1 MRRGGAA
8 GHAPAQRPRRF
19 VIMVWGLVPG
29 GTLSVLR
36 DWVSRLAGHG
46 EVTVVSLGPNR
57 ASLGVPTVALGGRW
71 SHPFRFPQ
79 LLAYVARMAVA
90 AARQARGGAT
100 TVLVPQDA
108 LATGAA
114 AVIAAM
120 SGRARVAVMEHGSAE
135 AVETDRFWRER
146 SAGTAGAL
154 RNRLLRRFLRALN
167 RFVLRRMFVALVA
180 GDDAAATYLSRGAA
194 EDRLLRY
201 RFGVDLDRFH
211 PATDAERRAARR
223 RWGVEGDRRV
233 VVSVGRLAPEKG
245 VDDLV
250 RAIAALPRD
259 VTPTLL
265 VAGDGPLRDE
275 LERAVGA
282 AGIAATFVG
291 RVEPEDVVSV
301 LHAAD
306 CFVYSARR
314 GANTPYAVLEAMA
327 SGLAVVATTAPP
339 IHRTMLA
346 DDRGIAVEPG
356 DRDALRDGILAFLR
370 DEPRAA
376 AAGAAAR
383 GYVEIHHSPAEAD
396 RAVDALVRRLWP
408 EPTDAQPLPL
418 TRR

>member
-1 MRRGGAA
+1 
-8 GHAPAQRPRRF
+8 
-19 VIMVWGLVPG
+19 MVWGLVPG

-36 DWVSRLAGHG
+36 DWVPRLAGHG
-46 EVTVVSLGPNR
+46 EVTIVSLGPNR
-57 ASLGVPTVALGGRW
+57 ASLDVPTVALGRRW

-79 LLAYVARMAVA
+79 VLAYVARMAVA
-90 AARQARGGAT
+90 AARQTRGGAS
-100 TVLVPQDA
+100 TVLLPQDA

-120 SGRARVAVMEHGSAE
+120 GGRRVAVMEHGSAE

-146 SAGTAGAL
+146 SVGAAAAL
-154 RNRLLRRFLRALN
+154 RNRLLRAILRTLN
-167 RFVLRRMFVALVA
+167 RFVLRRMVVALVA
-180 GDDAAATYLSRGAA
+180 GDDAVATYRSRGVT

-211 PATDAERRAARR
+211 PATDAERADARR
-223 RWGVEGDRRV
+223 RWGVEGDRQV
-233 VVSVGRLAPEKG
+233 VVSVGRLAQEKG

-250 RAIAALPRD
+250 RALAALPEE
-259 VTPTLL
+259 VAPALL

-275 LERAVGA
+275 LERAAGV
-282 AGIAATFVG
+282 AGIAVTFAG
-291 RVEPEDVVSV
+291 PVEPDDVVSV

-306 CFVYSARR
+306 CFVYPARR

-339 IHRTMLA
+339 IHRSMLA
-346 DDRGIAVEPG
+346 DGRGIAVEPG
-356 DRDALRDGILAFLR
+356 DRDMLRDGILAFLR
-370 DEPRAA
+370 DRPRAA

-383 GYVEIHHSPAEAD
+383 DYVETHHSPAEAD

-408 EPTDAQPLPL
+408 EAADAQPPLPL